1 MSTELLNRLDGS
13 RKDQRLRDQMDRL
26 DPVSK
31 MDTMYP
37 TALSRHNR
45 ECSPQNYKRTVKKK
59 VDRRGRFRTQPI
71 TFMEIKEVDEEM
83 TEDQLKAEA
92 SEDKSRS
99 DLNLKKK
106 SSLLSRS
113 HSCRKADSGSRKK
126 LSSQDGSAEDVIAP
140 GDEDELLDVVDDHLQ
155 NVNISMKC
163 QKGFSTRPIPSI

>member
-1 MSTELLNRLDGS
+1 
-13 RKDQRLRDQMDRL
+13 
-26 DPVSK
+26 
-31 MDTMYP
+31 
-37 TALSRHNR
+37 
-45 ECSPQNYKRTVKKK
+45 
-59 VDRRGRFRTQPI
+59 
-71 TFMEIKEVDEEM
+71 M

-113 HSCRKADSGSRKK
+113 HSCRKADSGSRWDFYFQFLFVCLLFIFRKK
-126 LSSQDGSAEDVIAP
+126 LSSQDGSAEDVVAP

>member
-71 TFMEIKEVDEEM
+71 TFMEIKVGRSISQWINTFIQISGGWWRDVWGP
-83 TEDQLKAEA
+83 TE
-92 SEDKSRS
+92 SRS
-99 DLNLKKK
+99 IRGQVKIWLEPEEEIFPAVKI
-106 SSLLSRS
+106 SLLQESRF
-113 HSCRKADSGSRKK
+113 RIK
-126 LSSQDGSAEDVIAP
+126 V
-140 GDEDELLDVVDDHLQ
+140 
-155 NVNISMKC
+155 
-163 QKGFSTRPIPSI
+163 GFLFSVFVCLFIIHIQEETEQPRWI